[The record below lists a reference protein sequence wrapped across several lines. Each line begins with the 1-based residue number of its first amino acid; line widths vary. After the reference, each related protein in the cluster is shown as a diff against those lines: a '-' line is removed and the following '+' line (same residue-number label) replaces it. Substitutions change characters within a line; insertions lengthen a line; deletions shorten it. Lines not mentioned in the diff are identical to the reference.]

1 MKIGESRL
9 QDLSMKPLQSDRSK
23 KNGEAQ
29 ALTGAASN
37 VENGLVNKNASFVGD
52 IKALNETM
60 LGIGLAES
68 SMQKINGD
76 KMEEAVKSLRS
87 ITSNLKDILS
97 KNFAITNQNQEEYA
111 VDAVKAKLQGTNP
124 SNLHDF
130 DYLATKAASLL
141 A

>member
-9 QDLSMKPLQSDRSK
+9 QDLSMKPLQSDKAK
-23 KNGEAQ
+23 KSEDTQ
-29 ALTGAASN
+29 AVTGSMST
-37 VENGLVNKNASFVGD
+37 VENGLINKSSSFVND
-52 IKALNETM
+52 VKALNETM

-76 KMEEAVKSLRS
+76 KMEEAVQSLRS
-87 ITSNLKDILS
+87 ITSSLKDILT
-97 KNFAITNQNQEEYA
+97 KNFGITNQNSEDYS

>member
-1 MKIGESRL
+1 MKIGESRI
-9 QDLSMKPLQSDRSK
+9 QDLSMKPLQSDKAK
-23 KNGEAQ
+23 KNSETQ
-29 ALTGAASN
+29 APVGAAST
-37 VENGLVNKNASFVGD
+37 VENGLINKSASFVND
-52 IKALNETM
+52 VKALNETM

-76 KMEEAVKSLRS
+76 KMEEAVQSLRS

-97 KNFAITNQNQEEYA
+97 KNFAITNQNQEEYT

-124 SNLHDF
+124 SNLHNF
-130 DYLATKAASLL
+130 DYLSTKAASLL